1 MNRKIEF
8 IFVGIF
14 FCILIVSCSKL
25 DLTQSGIQNKPAL
38 AEQGDIA
45 NRKTDKLNVSDIKKR
60 YTGGEKGTI
69 INITDYQH
77 YVLVEYNTGNN
88 GNCFDWYNLDTG
100 DWDVL
105 PIGPIN
111 AKLKEIKNPND
122 IVFITDGIYNIN
134 NYKRFP
140 YIIECVREQE
150 NTDSQSD
157 FICVDKARYF
167 MVDHEVE
174 FGNGNNE
181 ILQNISITP
190 EYVQMS
196 FSPAKGYEMEFYAGY
211 TAIPPAKTSYIN
223 EKRQLVIEFEDTQL
237 GSELL
242 KHDLKFIQPNEYF
255 ESVELKQDEKNVKV
269 FVNLKNSTKFYNA
282 RIDRKDLGTELE
294 TPFVRFYFAQNDD
307 NDVIINSH

>member
-1 MNRKIEF
+1 MNRGIGF
-8 IFVGIF
+8 IFLGMLS
-14 FCILIVSCSKL
+14 CILIASCSKPN
-25 DLTQSGIQNKPAL
+25 LTQSGIQNKPAF

-45 NRKTDKLNVSDIKKR
+45 NRETYKLNVGDIKKR
-60 YTGGEKGTI
+60 YTGGDKGTI
-69 INITDYQH
+69 ISITDYQH
-77 YVLVEYNTGNN
+77 YALVEYNTGNK

-105 PIGPIN
+105 PIGPVN

-140 YIIECVREQE
+140 YIIECIREQE

-167 MVDHEVE
+167 MVNHEVE
-174 FGNGNNE
+174 FGNRKNE

-196 FSPAKGYEMEFYAGY
+196 FSPAKGYETAFYAGY
-211 TAIPPAKTSYIN
+211 TAIPPTKTSYISDKN
-223 EKRQLVIEFEDTQL
+223 QLVIEFEDTQL
-237 GSELL
+237 SSELL
-242 KHDLKFIQPNEYF
+242 KYGLKFIQSNEYL
-255 ESVELKQDEKNVKV
+255 ESIELRQAERNVKV
-269 FVNLKNSTKFYNA
+269 FVNLKKDTKFYNA
-282 RIDRKDLGTELE
+282 RVDRKNLGTDFE
-294 TPFVRFYFAQNDD
+294 TPFVRFYFAYDDD
-307 NDVIINSH
+307 NDVMINSH